1 MDGDVFSPRIFSA
14 YPHDSPLLARTAQR
28 AISLLSN
35 LVSHAGHGN
44 LSVPAR
50 ALPWTVNSCYDHIS
64 SVFKL
69 TPRHIFLPWRKA
81 TTFPYSL
88 GAMNTLHQILHK
100 LGCSR

>member
-35 LVSHAGHGN
+35 LVSHAGYGY

-64 SVFKL
+64 SP
-69 TPRHIFLPWRKA
+69 TPRHILLPWRKT
-81 TTFPYSL
+81 TTFLYSL

-100 LGCSR
+100 FGCSR